1 MFTVSISE
9 KIGRPPEAVFA
20 FAGDYANDPLWRKG
34 VLAMSYESGVP
45 PAVGTR
51 TRETMR
57 SLGRT
62 AVTIAEITEYSPAR
76 TAFRSL
82 AGPVPC
88 NGTREFAAS
97 TGGTIFT
104 YSLTLRPTGLLRAME
119 PILKMVFVQQ
129 VRADLRRL
137 KHHLEAL
144 A

>member
-1 MFTVSISE
+1 MLTVSCSE
-9 KIGRPPEAVFA
+9 EIGRPPAAVFA
-20 FAGDYANDPLWRKG
+20 FAGDYSKDPLWRKG
-34 VLAMSYESGVP
+34 VLAMSYESSVP

-62 AVTIAEITEYSPAR
+62 AVTVAEITEYSPAR
-76 TAFRSL
+76 TSFRSL
-82 AGPVPC
+82 SGPVPC

-97 TGGTIFT
+97 PGGTIFT
-104 YSLTLRPTGLLRAME
+104 YSLTLRPTGLLRALE
-119 PILKMVFVQQ
+119 PILRLVFVQQ

-137 KHHLEAL
+137 KHHLEAH